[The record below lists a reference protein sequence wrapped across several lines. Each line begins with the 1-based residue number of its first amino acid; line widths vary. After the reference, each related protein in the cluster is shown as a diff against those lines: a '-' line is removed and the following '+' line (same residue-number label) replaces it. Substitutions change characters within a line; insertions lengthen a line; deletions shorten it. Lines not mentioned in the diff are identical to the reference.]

1 MRASRYGS
9 FAIRSML
16 YAAVCCGI
24 VFVAI
29 PASGTQQG
37 IFEARTD
44 VEALFEPRRKERLVR
59 RLRPTDPEAED
70 RMLA

>member
-1 MRASRYGS
+1 M
-9 FAIRSML
+9 F
-16 YAAVCCGI
+16 YAAICCGI

-29 PASGTQQG
+29 PAGGTQTE
-37 IFEARTD
+37 ISEARND
-44 VEALFEPRRKERLVR
+44 VEALFEPRRKESLVR

>member
-1 MRASRYGS
+1 
-9 FAIRSML
+9 ML
-16 YAAVCCGI
+16 YAAICCGI

-29 PASGTQQG
+29 PANETQHG
-37 IFEARTD
+37 IREASND
-44 VEALFEPRRKERLVR
+44 VEALFVPRRKESLVR

>member
-9 FAIRSML
+9 LAIRSVL
-16 YAAVCCGI
+16 YAVVCCGI
-24 VFVAI
+24 AFVAT
-29 PASGTQQG
+29 PASATKTGVS
-37 IFEARTD
+37 EARAD
-44 VEALFEPRRKERLVR
+44 VEALFEPRRKPRLVR

>member
-1 MRASRYGS
+1 M
-9 FAIRSML
+9 
-16 YAAVCCGI
+16 V
-24 VFVAI
+24 V
-29 PASGTQQG
+29 PASNAQFG
-37 IFEARTD
+37 ISEVRND

>member
-1 MRASRYGS
+1 M
-9 FAIRSML
+9 FF
-16 YAAVCCGI
+16 AAVCCGI
-24 VFVAI
+24 AFVAI
-29 PASGTQQG
+29 PASGAQNG
-37 IFEARTD
+37 ITEARSD

>member
-1 MRASRYGS
+1 
-9 FAIRSML
+9 ML

-29 PASGTQQG
+29 PTSDTQIG
-37 IFEARTD
+37 ISEARNG

>member
-1 MRASRYGS
+1 
-9 FAIRSML
+9 ML
-16 YAAVCCGI
+16 CAAVCCGI
-24 VFVAI
+24 IFVVV
-29 PASGTQQG
+29 PASNAQFG
-37 IFEARTD
+37 ISEVRND

>member
-1 MRASRYGS
+1 LP
-9 FAIRSML
+9 IRSL
-16 YAAVCCGI
+16 IYAAVCCGI

-29 PASGTQQG
+29 PASDTKNG
-37 IFEARTD
+37 ILEARTD
-44 VEALFEPRRKERLVR
+44 VEALFEPRRKPRLVR

>member
-1 MRASRYGS
+1 
-9 FAIRSML
+9 ML

-24 VFVAI
+24 AFVAI
-29 PASGTQQG
+29 SYSGTQPG
-37 IFEARTD
+37 MSELKSD
-44 VEALFEPRRKERLVR
+44 VETMFEPRRKPRLVR

>member
-9 FAIRSML
+9 LPIRSMF
-16 YAAVCCGI
+16 YAAICCGI
-24 VFVAI
+24 AFAAI
-29 PASGTQQG
+29 PDSVPRTGVSD
-37 IFEARTD
+37 ARSD
-44 VEALFEPRRKERLVR
+44 VEALFEPRRKPRLVR

>member
-9 FAIRSML
+9 LAIRSML
-16 YAAVCCGI
+16 YAALCCGI

-29 PASGTQQG
+29 PSSDAQLG
-37 IFEARTD
+37 ISEARND

-59 RLRPTDPEAED
+59 RLRPTDPEADD

>member
-1 MRASRYGS
+1 M
-9 FAIRSML
+9 F
-16 YAAVCCGI
+16 YAAICCGI

-29 PASGTQQG
+29 PASNAQHG
-37 IFEARTD
+37 ISEAQAD

>member
-1 MRASRYGS
+1 M
-9 FAIRSML
+9 AIRSVF

-29 PASGTQQG
+29 STSGTQFG
-37 IFEARTD
+37 ISEARND
-44 VEALFEPRRKERLVR
+44 VEALVVPRRKESLVR